1 METEMKGD
9 KAHPMGRRQ
18 QESPPHQAG
27 GDVEGVRVS
36 SIKVF
41 NMAKISNWSGT
52 RTRHFKKRYQNKENK
67 KLKLP
72 LGRVQ

>member
-1 METEMKGD
+1 METEMEGD

-18 QESPPHQAG
+18 QESPLYQAS
-27 GDVEGVRVS
+27 GDVEEVRVS

-52 RTRHFKKRYQNKENK
+52 RTQHFKKRHRNKENK

-72 LGRVQ
+72 LGRDR